1 MKKGNKK
8 VKSEKSTGTVIKIMI
23 IIAFVLFIILVTRM
37 AISYYSKVVKK
48 DIAYKGRL
56 VDQIN
61 ISGFVLYEFDSY
73 DAITDYSLIQTKK
86 EGSRAGVNNLIG
98 SLANTGNP
106 LYNELKEIN
115 AQILSMQQL
124 YQINTGV
131 LSKDI
136 QLIDIQI
143 KNSLLSLS
151 SLLNE
156 NKISEA
162 LKQKENIN
170 SLYEYKTDLMN
181 GDNRRIRQLDAL
193 LTRQN
198 ELRQA
203 MASDVKDIFCI
214 NSGYVTYLMHNEQQ
228 NHTYNQ
234 MSLLYPEDIKAR
246 MSADQAYNDNTVV
259 KVATSKKFHIV
270 TVLTSSDAARIK
282 DLKGLRININTFGLD
297 FIVNI
302 NKVIIG
308 NSSNGET
315 VVFFETDNMLSS
327 LVSIGRFDGLLIVKE
342 YTGIKVP
349 TSSIHNYKYATFQQ
363 TKIALIKGISVKF
376 VDIDVLYSDGTYAI
390 VEDADDI
397 YSFKAYD
404 YYILEPD
411 KVSDGDVVN

>member
-124 YQINTGV
+124 YQINTGF

>member
-170 SLYEYKTDLMN
+170 FYEYKTDLMN